1 MAGEGLVRVCQ
12 VLNLSFRVTSD
23 TSSLKR
29 VGVLLLLVFFFSRCK
44 SLSTFSEYL
53 SSCQVRYEGRE
64 LARAVSEHHR
74 SLES

>member
-29 VGVLLLLVFFFSRCK
+29 VGVLLLLGFFF
-44 SLSTFSEYL
+44 LPL
-53 SSCQVRYEGRE
+53 QIP
-64 LARAVSEHHR
+64 LHI
-74 SLES
+74 L